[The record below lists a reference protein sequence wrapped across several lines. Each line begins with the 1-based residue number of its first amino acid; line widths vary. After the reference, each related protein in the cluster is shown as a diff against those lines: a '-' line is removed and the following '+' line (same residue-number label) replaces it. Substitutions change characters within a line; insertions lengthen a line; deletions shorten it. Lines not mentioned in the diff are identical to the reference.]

1 MLNYRTIGNNPDN
14 DWVVMVHGAGGS
26 IETWFRQVPDYSRH
40 FNLLLVDLIGHGDSQ
55 ELPLLDTLSFDYIA
69 DQIIEVVDYLK
80 IEEAHFLALSVG
92 SIIVRL
98 IAEKYPS
105 RVKKMVLAGAITSLN
120 FKAKM
125 LVYLADKFKR
135 IIPFNVLRWLLVKY
149 VIPHSE
155 TNKFYMKGA
164 MKVCYSSFLLW
175 MTVINKMSVF
185 LAKLFGS
192 ECGIS
197 TLYMMGEY
205 DTLFLS
211 QVKEMVSHNVEYSSL
226 VVVPNAGHAC
236 NIENKR
242 FFNKVSIEYFLA

>member
-1 MLNYRTIGNNPDN
+1 
-14 DWVVMVHGAGGS
+14 
-26 IETWFRQVPDYSRH
+26 
-40 FNLLLVDLIGHGDSQ
+40 
-55 ELPLLDTLSFDYIA
+55 
-69 DQIIEVVDYLK
+69 
-80 IEEAHFLALSVG
+80 
-92 SIIVRL
+92 
-98 IAEKYPS
+98 
-105 RVKKMVLAGAITSLN
+105 MVLAGAVTSLN

-149 VIPHSE
+149 VVPHSE

-175 MTVINKMSVF
+175 MTVVNKMSVF

-192 ECGIS
+192 ECEIS

-211 QVKEMVSHNVEYSSL
+211 QVQEMVSHNVEHSSL